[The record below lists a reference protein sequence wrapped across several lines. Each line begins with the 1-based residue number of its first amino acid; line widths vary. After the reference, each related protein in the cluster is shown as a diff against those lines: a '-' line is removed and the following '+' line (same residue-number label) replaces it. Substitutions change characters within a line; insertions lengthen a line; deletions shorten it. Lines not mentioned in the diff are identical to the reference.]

1 MWAQKTNQDR
11 PWAGLHVLVPAK
23 AKALFDVAV
32 DAVFG
37 NGEEI
42 LFWKDRWLDG
52 HTLAELA
59 PNLVKTVPKRIA
71 NRRTVVQALT
81 VQVHDI
87 KGALT
92 VQVLVEYLQIWEMAD
107 VVVLRQNVADQYKWE
122 LMQHGSYSSKSAY
135 EAFFLG
141 SIRFGPWR
149 KIWKTWAPACC
160 KFFIWLVF
168 HGRVW
173 TANRLA
179 KRNLTHPE
187 ACPLCDQA
195 AADPEIDKK
204 GLNYVLERLNMIPQ
218 CELREPL

>member
-1 MWAQKTNQDR
+1 MDTHWLNWPLIWSKQSQRELLTD
-11 PWAGLHVLVPAK
+11 GLLSRLSLSRCMTSREHSLSRCW
-23 AKALFDVAV
+23 LSICR
-32 DAVFG
+32 FG
-37 NGEEI
+37 
-42 LFWKDRWLDG
+42 
-52 HTLAELA
+52 
-59 PNLVKTVPKRIA
+59 
-71 NRRTVVQALT
+71 
-81 VQVHDI
+81 
-87 KGALT
+87 
-92 VQVLVEYLQIWEMAD
+92 EMAD
-107 VVVLRQNVADQYKWE
+107 GVVLRQNVADQHKWE

-135 EAFFLG
+135 EALFLG

-204 GLNYVLERLNMIPQ
+204 GA
-218 CELREPL
+218 ELCIGETKYDPTM

>member
-1 MWAQKTNQDR
+1 
-11 PWAGLHVLVPAK
+11 
-23 AKALFDVAV
+23 
-32 DAVFG
+32 
-37 NGEEI
+37 
-42 LFWKDRWLDG
+42 
-52 HTLAELA
+52 
-59 PNLVKTVPKRIA
+59 
-71 NRRTVVQALT
+71 
-81 VQVHDI
+81 
-87 KGALT
+87 
-92 VQVLVEYLQIWEMAD
+92 MAD
-107 VVVLRQNVADQYKWE
+107 GVVLRQNVADQHKWE

-135 EAFFLG
+135 EALFLG

-204 GLNYVLERLNMIPQ
+204 GA
-218 CELREPL
+218 ELCIGETKYDPTM